1 MRIFS
6 RVVQVQYLQKGDTVS
21 YGRRFTADKNMAI
34 GVVPIGYADGYPR
47 CLTNKSHVF
56 FVDGIKCMVTGTV
69 CMDMIMVDLTGVDLD
84 GELNV
89 EVMGDNIDA
98 DELAGLAGTIS
109 YEILTGIQNRI
120 PRIYKVD

>member
-1 MRIFS
+1 
-6 RVVQVQYLQKGDTVS
+6 
-21 YGRRFTADKNMAI
+21 
-34 GVVPIGYADGYPR
+34 
-47 CLTNKSHVF
+47 
-56 FVDGIKCMVTGTV
+56 
-69 CMDMIMVDLTGVDLD
+69 MDMIMVDLTGGVDLD